1 MFHVIS
7 NFGAVWFAPVILA
20 VFATRAPASWRG
32 TLIGV
37 NALSISVASLISGRM
52 GNLYEQV
59 SPSTFWLIN
68 AAICFAAGLFLLV
81 ARGFYARILRREH
94 AEDAAVL
101 PPKEEVA
108 MDPNAEIAG

>member
-1 MFHVIS
+1 MTELF
-7 NFGAVWFAPVILA
+7 
-20 VFATRAPASWRG
+20 WRG

-37 NALSISVASLISGRM
+37 NALSISAASIISGRM

-59 SPSTFWLIN
+59 SPSEFWLIN

-81 ARGFYARILRREH
+81 TRGFYKRMLAREN
-94 AEDAAVL
+94 AEDDDAL

-108 MDPNAEIAG
+108 MDPGIATAID